1 MLTTTPAKTPADTVP
16 ARTGSSGFRFSYAWG
31 RPDLPCPGPRVLL
44 TVEALSS
51 RIPEE
56 IERIWKPGTGY
67 VVRVEPLAA
76 NREPVRWSTEAK
88 ARVRRRNLMK
98 RLQHRV
104 PLFAHQFYEAELSNR
119 RNYFSGL

>member
-1 MLTTTPAKTPADTVP
+1 MRDGLVSFSQMTQQKLRCGV
-16 ARTGSSGFRFSYAWG
+16 GSFHQRKM
-31 RPDLPCPGPRVLL
+31 RPLEPGKLGL
-44 TVEALSS
+44 
-51 RIPEE
+51 PEE

-67 VVRVEPLAA
+67 VVCVEPLAA
-76 NREPVRWSTEAK
+76 SREPVRWSTEAK
-88 ARVRRRNLMK
+88 ARVRRRNLMR